1 MADHKLAQVME
12 AMKNNLS
19 ASLSQLAPLAES
31 KSQEIPESCYAR
43 YENNPDKFAECI
55 TSSQK
60 KLN

>member
-43 YENNPDKFAECI
+43 YENNPDKFA
-55 TSSQK
+55 
-60 KLN
+60 